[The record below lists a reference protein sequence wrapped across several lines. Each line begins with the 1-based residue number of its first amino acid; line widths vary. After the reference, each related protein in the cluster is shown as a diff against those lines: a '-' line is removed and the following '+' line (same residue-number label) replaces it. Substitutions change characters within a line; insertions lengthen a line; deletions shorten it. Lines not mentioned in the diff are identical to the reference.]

1 MAGSLFRFR
10 DKHDNIGR
18 SSITNKYLLVLGIA
32 MPRTAEYSG
41 AYGDAGRLNS
51 ALTLID
57 TDQLLR
63 EIPDNIKSKVLIK
76 AYPKS
81 YVS

>member
-1 MAGSLFRFR
+1 
-10 DKHDNIGR
+10 
-18 SSITNKYLLVLGIA
+18 
-32 MPRTAEYSG
+32 MPRTPEYSG

-76 AYPKS
+76 AYLNLCQLILMVMITSNLPI
-81 YVS
+81 